1 MIFDRTGRSRF
12 AALAVSVLAAAS
24 LAACADKVAPA
35 PAPTPQ
41 SLAECIVGRW
51 VSTSFEWE
59 TEPHAEMFDVPMEW
73 SSDNVQTITF
83 EGVTQRTDGVDTELD
98 GWAKFFYTIEG
109 NVVSY
114 HDGYG
119 SDTAGEYWAEA
130 SGQYTDTVTCA
141 GDELSILG
149 HYEEEE
155 TGYTEQWRVTA
166 TRE

>member
-1 MIFDRTGRSRF
+1 MIVDSARRSRF

-24 LAACADKVAPA
+24 LAACEDKAE

-41 SLAECIVGRW
+41 SLAACIVGRW

-59 TEPHAEMFDVPMEW
+59 TGQHAEMFDVPMEW

-83 EGVTQRTDGVDTELD
+83 EGVTQRLDGVDTELA
-98 GWAKFFYTIEG
+98 GWSKFFYTIEG
-109 NVVSY
+109 NVISY

-119 SDTAGEYWAEA
+119 SDTAGRYWAEA
-130 SGQYTDTVTCA
+130 SGQYTDTVTCD
-141 GDELSILG
+141 GDELTIRG
-149 HYEEEE
+149 HYEEEA
-155 TGYTEQWRVTA
+155 TGYSEQWRVTA